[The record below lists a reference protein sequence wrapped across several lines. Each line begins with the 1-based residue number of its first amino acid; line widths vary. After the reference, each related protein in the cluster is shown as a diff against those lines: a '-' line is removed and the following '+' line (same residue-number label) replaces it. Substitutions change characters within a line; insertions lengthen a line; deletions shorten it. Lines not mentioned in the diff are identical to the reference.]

1 MTIDGI
7 LVFLRNT
14 EEQLIKT
21 VENINNIKNK
31 ENIDIKEFNNIYN
44 NLKKSLSKFD
54 SIYKVE
60 DSDCDNDLINYLNN
74 LQKFV
79 NTFTNNFNI
88 FSEQY
93 NNMSIVDIDK
103 IIMKDFSLPVLKDT
117 KYDFN
122 IDDID
127 DKPITLSRPLI
138 IKKKKK

>member
-74 LQKFV
+74 LQNNV
-79 NTFTNNFNI
+79 NIFTNNFNI

-138 IKKKKK
+138 IKKNNK

>member
-44 NLKKSLSKFD
+44 NLKESLSKFD

-74 LQKFV
+74 LQNNV
-79 NTFTNNFNI
+79 NIFTNNFNI

-103 IIMKDFSLPVLKDT
+103 IIMKDFFFTCFKR
-117 KYDFN
+117 Y
-122 IDDID
+122 
-127 DKPITLSRPLI
+127 
-138 IKKKKK
+138 